1 MSTLTRLLSL
11 TPLLLLLP
19 LAANAHEGHGIE
31 GVSHWHATD
40 VWGLL
45 ALATAL
51 AFGIWLSGRK

>member
-1 MSTLTRLLSL
+1 MTTLIRLLSL
-11 TPLLLLLP
+11 TPLLLP

-40 VWGLL
+40 VWGLP

-51 AFGIWLSGRK
+51 AIGIWLSGRK

>member
-1 MSTLTRLLSL
+1 MTTLIRLLSL
-11 TPLLLLLP
+11 TPLLLP

-40 VWGLL
+40 VWGLM

-51 AFGIWLSGRK
+51 AIGIWLSGRK

>member
-1 MSTLTRLLSL
+1 MMTTSTRLLSL
-11 TPLLLLLP
+11 TLLLP

-31 GVSHWHATD
+31 GVSHWHSTD